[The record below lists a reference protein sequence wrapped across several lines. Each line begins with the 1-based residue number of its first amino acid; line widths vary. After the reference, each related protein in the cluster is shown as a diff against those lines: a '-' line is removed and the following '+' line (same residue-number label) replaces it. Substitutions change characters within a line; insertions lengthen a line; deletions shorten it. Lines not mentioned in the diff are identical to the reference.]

1 MCVLLYLCM
10 GVGTWV
16 SVSVDSVSQRLCVF
30 SRDILVHCVSGELFS
45 FVTCEEC
52 SCELSAFLSLQIA
65 QIILYYSERM

>member
-1 MCVLLYLCM
+1 MFVCVLLYLCM

-52 SCELSAFLSLQIA
+52 SCE
-65 QIILYYSERM
+65 